1 MRVSKDTVVTIEYTA
16 RLENG
21 DVIDSTAE
29 CGPVTYLHGNEQMF
43 PQLEEAVDGLEP
55 GAERAIRLPPEK
67 AYGRRREELVRRF
80 PRAHLPP
87 DLVLEVGGR
96 YRLRAPEGKTLDFK
110 LVGLDGDDV
119 VADFNN
125 RAAGQGLRIEAR
137 VVAVRSAT
145 PAELRRGTLR

>member
-1 MRVSKDTVVTIEYTA
+1 
-16 RLENG
+16 
-21 DVIDSTAE
+21 
-29 CGPVTYLHGNEQMF
+29 
-43 PQLEEAVDGLEP
+43 
-55 GAERAIRLPPEK
+55 
-67 AYGRRREELVRRF
+67 VRRF